1 MVDCKPSSYPSHCT
15 ISAEELRAVRDAV
28 TNSEQPLGEKVDGEW
43 PPKDSTGKV
52 YPIFFTLAEIDD
64 RGKLRDSNDTRFSPF
79 QGNLQPRSG
88 DDWSFCNAPL
98 NNWRDRYLDV
108 RYCGCVT
115 PPSDT
120 YCSTHDNRKHTMK
133 TAEEMMQ
140 TGLYTETIDHFYAR
154 LDPWKRLV
162 GWGTYES
169 LLGESAYEFGTEY
182 REQTFDFTDSEFV
195 PEAADE
201 NGELTVKCGYPTQ
214 HLDPSLS
221 LFVASMMSVQMIQ
234 VQPTIMAEDE
244 DGEGMM
250 EEKQVTNAQLRSP
263 TESNPDQYWKTIESW
278 QEHHLNIPF
287 SRLVSDHPRLLERG
301 GVDTDPESESDGVS
315 GDDIVLEIDADPDGV
330 ETTDDGTDP
339 NVFADEDYES
349 PSERITASVEDT
361 P

>member
-1 MVDCKPSSYPSHCT
+1 
-15 ISAEELRAVRDAV
+15 
-28 TNSEQPLGEKVDGEW
+28 
-43 PPKDSTGKV
+43 
-52 YPIFFTLAEIDD
+52 
-64 RGKLRDSNDTRFSPF
+64 
-79 QGNLQPRSG
+79 
-88 DDWSFCNAPL
+88 
-98 NNWRDRYLDV
+98 
-108 RYCGCVT
+108 
-115 PPSDT
+115 
-120 YCSTHDNRKHTMK
+120 
-133 TAEEMMQ
+133 
-140 TGLYTETIDHFYAR
+140 
-154 LDPWKRLV
+154 
-162 GWGTYES
+162 
-169 LLGESAYEFGTEY
+169 
-182 REQTFDFTDSEFV
+182 
-195 PEAADE
+195 
-201 NGELTVKCGYPTQ
+201 
-214 HLDPSLS
+214 
-221 LFVASMMSVQMIQ
+221 MSVQMIQ

-330 ETTDDGTDP
+330 ETTDEGTDP